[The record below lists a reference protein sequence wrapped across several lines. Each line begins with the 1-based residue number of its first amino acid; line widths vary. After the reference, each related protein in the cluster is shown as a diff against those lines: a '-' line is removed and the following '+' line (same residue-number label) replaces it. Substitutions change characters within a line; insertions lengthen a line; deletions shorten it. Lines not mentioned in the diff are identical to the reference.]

1 MRETRGGDGHAY
13 PEGMSEH
20 DEATPNADG
29 LMSRVRV
36 IEAQPL
42 ARRAEA
48 YAALHT
54 ELSGRLEQSDA
65 GAAARPA

>member
-1 MRETRGGDGHAY
+1 MTERHEESSD
-13 PEGMSEH
+13 
-20 DEATPNADG
+20 ADG

-36 IEAQPL
+36 IEEQPL

-54 ELSGRLEQSDA
+54 ELSSRLEQSDA
-65 GAAARPA
+65 GAAGRLA